1 MTLLDIGGG
10 FPGRD
15 DEKITFES
23 IANNV
28 KQALETHFK
37 DWKDLSVIA
46 EPGRFFVSRSHTL
59 ITSVMNKKYKTDPKT
74 GEKRIVYYINDGV
87 YNSFFNIPL
96 DHFVAKETN
105 TFPFSERNEKK
116 YKCKIFGPTCDSI
129 DLVSEEIMLP
139 DLEVGE
145 YIIHTDMGAYTVAV
159 VPGQESFNG
168 FNKTLVKYFIN

>member
-15 DEKITFES
+15 DERITFES

-37 DWKDLSVIA
+37 DYKDLSVIA

-74 GEKRIVYYINDGV
+74 GEKTIVYYINDGV
-87 YNSFFNIPL
+87 YNSFFNIPM
-96 DHFVAKETN
+96 DHFVANEKN